1 MEGKIVEG
9 ETSKSENDQE
19 KVSDN
24 LEEVGMV
31 DTMEEEKKEDTDG
44 KIRKIR
50 DSVERELEESD
61 EFNSS
66 QDNLVIDEQDTK
78 KDKHVSFTLPEQV
91 NVSFEESAQRGNTG
105 DFVRADEMQ
114 QHSESTKDVFRK
126 EQEGSTEDQ
135 KYIDFDDNDE
145 EDDDIPLTQNTHRA
159 RYVNSS
165 DENQDSVDSK
175 DIDVT
180 AHSDSGNEGDIF
192 SKWAEKKKGDKLQR

>member
-1 MEGKIVEG
+1 MG
-9 ETSKSENDQE
+9 
-19 KVSDN
+19 
-24 LEEVGMV
+24 

-78 KDKHVSFTLPEQV
+78 KDKHVSFTLPEEV
-91 NVSFEESAQRGNTG
+91 NVSFEESAQRGNTD

-135 KYIDFDDNDE
+135 KYIHFDDNDE

-175 DIDVT
+175 DLDVT

-192 SKWAEKKKGDKLQR
+192 TKWAEKKKGDKLQR